1 MPAQTD
7 KEDRGP
13 RHKDDP
19 KCEVFVSQWLQAATQ
34 IRIERIL
41 MPRARSRKVI
51 AHLVQ
56 IGKDGNDSSA
66 TLMATLDKL

>member
-1 MPAQTD
+1 MA
-7 KEDRGP
+7 
-13 RHKDDP
+13 
-19 KCEVFVSQWLQAATQ
+19 SSSNQ
-34 IRIERIL
+34 IRIERILML